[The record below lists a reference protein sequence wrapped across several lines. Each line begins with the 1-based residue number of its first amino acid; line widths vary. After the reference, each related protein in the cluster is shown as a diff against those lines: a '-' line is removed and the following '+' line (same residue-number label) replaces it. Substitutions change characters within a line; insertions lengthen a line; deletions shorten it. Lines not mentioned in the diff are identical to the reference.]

1 MKFEDLEVGMNESI
15 EKTISETDVYLYA
28 GISCDTNPI
37 HLNEEYAKK
46 TMFKKRIAHGM
57 LTAGLIS
64 AVLGTKFPGPG
75 TIYLGQELK
84 FMGPVY
90 IGDTIKANVEL
101 HEKIEGKNIL
111 KLKTI
116 CTNQQGEVVLS
127 GTATVMFKN

>member
-101 HEKIEGKNIL
+101 LEKIEGKNIL

>member
-57 LTAGLIS
+57 LTAGRNNF
-64 AVLGTKFPGPG
+64 V
-75 TIYLGQELK
+75 
-84 FMGPVY
+84 
-90 IGDTIKANVEL
+90 
-101 HEKIEGKNIL
+101 
-111 KLKTI
+111 
-116 CTNQQGEVVLS
+116 
-127 GTATVMFKN
+127 